1 MPNPPPRP
9 RTTTKED
16 LGFSRRKPTQW
27 FSPPILARTAMKV
40 IMSIALGEYL
50 DKREL
55 QQSLPAW
62 VVKPGDD
69 ESPVWIDF
77 VADTGDGFDP
87 TYSVAWCVSQSHLRP
102 AGHDEDLRRGDV
114 LILGGDEVY
123 PYATATQYDDR
134 FRGPYTSALPWT
146 TPGSAKAHLT
156 DPHGSATAEEADDA
170 AQLVN
175 PCMFAIPGNH
185 DWYDGLTGFMRLFA
199 QPGWIG
205 GRQVVQT
212 RSYFALDLPGPYWLW
227 AIDVQSDAYVDASQI
242 DYFRAIADTRMHEGD
257 RLILCTAK
265 PSWADVAE
273 EPDAYRNLAFVERE
287 LVPNGVTTVLMLSG
301 DKHHYARY
309 DSTHAG
315 SSESARMRLTAGGGG
330 AFLSATH
337 KLAPSVEVPRPSQLS
352 RTMTAMGNADKESFE
367 LHPPCYPDQRRSR
380 RLALRALGVGWFNPA
395 FLSLPAL
402 LYALL
407 FVSNMLSLPSGGQ
420 PPFEAPS
427 WGYSDLLL
435 GRPAITSIVLVLVL
449 WAMLAAFFDVP
460 KHLHGLPA
468 WLYRLGVGLVHA
480 AAHVLV
486 LGAIG
491 LAAVSIFKGVHG
503 ALFMILAAVFVF
515 VVGGLIGSVVF
526 GVYLVSALAVLNR
539 HVTETFSA
547 FRYEGF
553 KNFLRI
559 QVRRDGITI
568 YPIGID
574 KVCNTWKPDPVNPDP
589 EASHLKPAVGTIA
602 ARLIEEPIAVR

>member
-1 MPNPPPRP
+1 
-9 RTTTKED
+9 
-16 LGFSRRKPTQW
+16 
-27 FSPPILARTAMKV
+27 MKV

-55 QQSLPAW
+55 QQSLPSW

-352 RTMTAMGNADKESFE
+352 RTMTGMGNADKESFE
-367 LHPPCYPDQRRSR
+367 LHPPCYPDQRRSC

-486 LGAIG
+486 LGAIA
-491 LAAVSIFKGVHG
+491 LAALSIFKGVHG

-574 KVCNTWKPDPVNPDP
+574 KVCNTWKPDPFNPDP
-589 EASHLKPAVGTIA
+589 EASHLKPAVGTIV
-602 ARLIEEPIAVR
+602 ARLIEETITVR

>member
-16 LGFSRRKPTQW
+16 LGFSRREPTQW
-27 FSPPILARTAMKV
+27 FSPPILARTATKV
-40 IMSIALGEYL
+40 IMSIVLGEYL

-55 QQSLPAW
+55 QQSLPAR
-62 VVKPGDD
+62 VVVAGDD
-69 ESPVWIDF
+69 QSPMWIDF

-87 TYSVAWCVSQSHLRP
+87 TYSVAWCVSQPHLRP
-102 AGHDEDLRRGDV
+102 AGHDEDLPRGHV
-114 LILGGDEVY
+114 LILGGDQVY

-146 TPGSAKAHLT
+146 HPGSSKAHLA
-156 DPHGSATAEEADDA
+156 DPYTSATAEEADNA
-170 AQLVN
+170 VQLTN

-205 GRQVVQT
+205 GREVVQT
-212 RSYFALDLPGPYWLW
+212 RSYFALELPGPYWLW
-227 AIDVQSDAYVDASQI
+227 AIDVQSDAYVDAAQI
-242 DYFRAIADTRMHEGD
+242 EYFRAIAEHRMHEGD

-265 PSWADVAE
+265 PSWADVTE

-287 LVPNGVTTVLMLSG
+287 LVPKDVTTVLMLSG

-309 DSTHAG
+309 DST
-315 SSESARMRLTAGGGG
+315 ESARVRLTAGGGG

-337 KLAPSVEVPRPSQLS
+337 KLAPFVEVPRPSQLS
-352 RTMTAMGNADKESFE
+352 RRMTSMENVDKERFE
-367 LHPPCYPDQRRSR
+367 LQQPCYPDQRRSR
-380 RLALRALGVGWFNPA
+380 WLTLLALGVGRFNPV
-395 FLSLPAL
+395 FLFLPAL
-402 LYALL
+402 LYTLL
-407 FVSNMLSLPSGGQ
+407 FLSNIFSLPSSGQ
-420 PPFEAPS
+420 SLFDAP
-427 WGYSDLLL
+427 WGYSHLLL
-435 GRPAITSIVLVLVL
+435 GRPAITSLVLFLVL

-460 KHLHGLPA
+460 KRLHGLPA

-486 LGAIG
+486 LGAIA
-491 LAAVSIFKGVHG
+491 LAAVWIFKGVHG
-503 ALFMILAAVFVF
+503 VLFMFLAALFVFA
-515 VVGGLIGSVVF
+515 VGGVIGSVVF
-526 GVYLVSALAVLNR
+526 GAYLVFALAVLNR
-539 HVTETFSA
+539 HVTEAFSA

-568 YPIGID
+568 YPIAID
-574 KVCNTWKPDPVNPDP
+574 KVCNAWKADPGNPDR
-589 EASHLKPAVGTIA
+589 EASHVKPAVGTIA
-602 ARLIEEPIAVR
+602 ARLIEEPITIR